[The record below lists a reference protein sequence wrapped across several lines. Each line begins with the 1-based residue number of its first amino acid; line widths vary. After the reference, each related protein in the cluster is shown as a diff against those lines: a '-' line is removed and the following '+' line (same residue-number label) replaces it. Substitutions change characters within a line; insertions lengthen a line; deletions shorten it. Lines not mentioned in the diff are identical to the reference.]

1 MTDVATAGQP
11 EATIPK
17 RLQPPAILTAY
28 VSGGLLAGEDVAA
41 TRMLVE
47 LARRAVPALDPS
59 PAAWVA
65 MCLAL
70 RAPRD
75 SHTCVDL
82 EAIPGPP
89 AMPAD
94 QHAAIPLP
102 PGWPTD
108 SKSWKAALATAGSLL
123 STTETA
129 GPFAIDADRLYLA
142 RSLRQEEEIARRLR
156 GGAADPVNVRILLG
170 GPGTGK
176 TTEVAKQLIDRFR
189 TAPDTRIALAAP
201 TGKAAARM
209 AEALRQRLTDPR
221 APEEIRNASA
231 EVRAAVEAARP
242 VTIHALLGY
251 RPQGAPRYRFHAGAQ
266 LVYDLVVLD
275 ETSMLSS
282 SLMLHLLEALRPG
295 TELLLVGDPDQLASV
310 DAGSVL
316 GDIARAAVRPSSPLA
331 ARTTTL
337 KVRHR
342 FGPRIGALAD
352 AILAADAD
360 LALKILTGTITP
372 PPDPHNAMPDD
383 PASVRWVVPGSS
395 EYRQV
400 LAEVCDHAKAVRRA
414 VDEHGPAAALA
425 EQRKLQV
432 LCAHRSGQM
441 GVAGWNAA
449 VEQRLRVAGG
459 QSWYPGRPVMVTRNN
474 RSLGLFNGDVGV
486 VVPAKAEAGEPAG
499 SRMAVAFPTTGEPRL
514 VPVSRLED
522 VITVHA
528 LTIHKSQ
535 GSEYGHAVV
544 VLPDR
549 PSRAVTREL
558 LYTGVT
564 RASGRVTLV
573 ATEEVIRA
581 AIATPIRRATGL
593 ADRLGGADGR

>member
-1 MTDVATAGQP
+1 MPDAATTRTADMP
-11 EATIPK
+11 TEPRVT
-17 RLQPPAILTAY
+17 PPTLLDAY
-28 VSGGLLAGEDVAA
+28 VSSGMLAREDVAA

-47 LARRAVPALDPS
+47 LAGRSAPGLDPT

-65 MCLAL
+65 MCLAV

-82 EAIPGPP
+82 ATIPRPP
-89 AMPAD
+89 VVHDAAGAPAS
-94 QHAAIPLP
+94 P
-102 PGWPTD
+102 PDDWPTD
-108 SKSWKAALATAGSLL
+108 VASWNTALATAGPLMSP
-123 STTETA
+123 A
-129 GPFAIDADRLYLA
+129 DPRGPFAIDADRLYLA
-142 RSLRQEEEIARRLR
+142 RSLHEERDIARRLR
-156 GGAADPVNVRILLG
+156 GGNADAVNVRILLG

-209 AEALRQRLTDPR
+209 AEALRQRLTDPL
-221 APEEIRNASA
+221 APEEIRDASA
-231 EVRAAVEAARP
+231 AVRAEVEAARP
-242 VTIHALLGY
+242 VTIHTLLGF
-251 RPQGAPRYRFHAGAQ
+251 RPYGAPRYRFHAREP
-266 LVYDLVVLD
+266 LVHDLVVLD

-316 GDIARAAVRPSSPLA
+316 GDIAEAAVRPGSPLA

-337 KVRHR
+337 RIRHR

-352 AILAADAD
+352 AILAGDAD
-360 LALKILTGTITP
+360 RALGILTGAITP

-383 PASVRWVVPGSS
+383 PASVRWVAPGSS
-395 EYRQV
+395 DFTRV
-400 LAEVCDHAKAVRRA
+400 LAEVGAHAAAVRTT
-414 VDEHGPAAALA
+414 VDLQGPAAALA
-425 EQRKLQV
+425 EQRTLQV
-432 LCAHRSGQM
+432 LCAHKSGRL

-459 QSWYPGRPVMVTRNN
+459 RAWYPGRPVMITRNN
-474 RSLGLFNGDVGV
+474 PALGLFNGDVGV
-486 VVPAKAEAGEPAG
+486 VVPADTAAGEAAD
-499 SRMAVAFPTTGEPRL
+499 SRMDAVFPTAGGPRR

-535 GSEYGHAVV
+535 GSEYDHVVV
-544 VLPDR
+544 VLPE
-549 PSRAVTREL
+549 RAGRIVTREL

-564 RASGRVTLV
+564 RARRQVTV
-573 ATEEVIRA
+573 VGARDVIEA
-581 AIATPIRRATGL
+581 AITTPIRRATGL
-593 ADRLGGADGR
+593 ATRLA

>member
-1 MTDVATAGQP
+1 MRDQATTCTADLHNEQRV
-11 EATIPK
+11 T
-17 RLQPPAILTAY
+17 PPAILESY
-28 VSGGLLAGEDVAA
+28 VSSRTLAREDVAA

-47 LARRAVPALDPS
+47 LARRSAPELDPS

-82 EAIPGPP
+82 
-89 AMPAD
+89 
-94 QHAAIPLP
+94 AAIPSPPAGRDAPGDPVPP
-102 PGWPTD
+102 PGDWPTD
-108 SKSWKAALATAGSLL
+108 VASWKRALATAGPLMSP
-123 STTETA
+123 SGNR
-129 GPFAIDADRLYLA
+129 GPFAIDDDRLYLA
-142 RSLRQEEEIARRLR
+142 RTLREETEIARRLR
-156 GGAADPVNVRILLG
+156 GGDADAVNVRILLG

-176 TTEVAKQLIDRFR
+176 TTEVARQLIDRFR

-209 AEALRQRLTDPR
+209 AEALRQRLTDPE

-231 EVRAAVEAARP
+231 AVRAEVEAARP
-242 VTIHALLGY
+242 VTIHSLLGY
-251 RPQGAPRYRFHAGAQ
+251 RPHGAPRYRFRAREP

-316 GDIARAAVRPSSPLA
+316 GDIARAAERTGSPLA
-331 ARTTTL
+331 AHTTTL
-337 KVRHR
+337 RIRHR

-352 AILAADAD
+352 AILAADAERALGI
-360 LALKILTGTITP
+360 LAGEITP

-383 PASVRWVVPGSS
+383 PASVRWVVPGSK
-395 EYRQV
+395 EFKQV
-400 LAEVCDHAKAVRRA
+400 LVEVGAHAAAVRTA
-414 VDEHGPAAALA
+414 VEDRGPAAALA

-432 LCAHRSGQM
+432 LCAHKSG
-441 GVAGWNAA
+441 
-449 VEQRLRVAGG
+449 RLRVAGG
-459 QSWYPGRPVMVTRNN
+459 RAWYPGRPVMITKNN
-474 RSLGLFNGDVGV
+474 PALSLFNGDVGV
-486 VVPAKAEAGEPAG
+486 VVPADAAGDAASDNRMDAAFPSAGEP
-499 SRMAVAFPTTGEPRL
+499 RR

-522 VITVHA
+522 VNTVHA

-535 GSEYGHAVV
+535 GSEYDHAVV
-544 VLPDR
+544 VLPER
-549 PSRAVTREL
+549 ASRIVTREL

-564 RASGRVTLV
+564 RARKQVTV
-573 ATEEVIRA
+573 VGTRDVIQA
-581 AIATPIRRATGL
+581 AIDTPIRRATGL
-593 ADRLGGADGR
+593 AERLT

>member
-1 MTDVATAGQP
+1 MREGATKEKP
-11 EATIPK
+11 ETSI
-17 RLQPPAILTAY
+17 RERVQTPAILDAY
-28 VSGGLLAGEDVAA
+28 VSGGLLAREDVAA

-47 LARRAVPALDPS
+47 LAQQTEPALDPS

-82 EAIPGPP
+82 AAIPAPP
-89 AMPAD
+89 AMPAEEGD
-94 QHAAIPLP
+94 VILLP
-102 PGWPTD
+102 PDWPTD
-108 SKSWKAALATAGSLL
+108 TKSWKGALATAGSLL
-123 STTETA
+123 STTETD

-156 GGAADPVNVRILLG
+156 GGVADAVNVRILLG

-189 TAPDTRIALAAP
+189 NAPDTRIALAAP

-221 APEEIRNASA
+221 APEEILNASA

-251 RPQGAPRYRFHAGAQ
+251 RPQAAPRYRFHAGAH
-266 LVYDLVVLD
+266 LIYDLVVLD

-316 GDIARAAVRPSSPLA
+316 GDIAQAAVRAGSPLA

-337 KVRHR
+337 NVRHR

-360 LALKILTGTITP
+360 RVLGILTGAITP

-383 PASVRWVVPGSS
+383 PGSVRWVVPGSS
-395 EYRQV
+395 QYRQV
-400 LAEVCDHAKAVRRA
+400 LAEVCDHATLVRTA
-414 VDEHGPAAALA
+414 VDEDGPATALA

-432 LCAHRSGQM
+432 LCAHRSGRM
-441 GVAGWNAA
+441 GVAGWNAV
-449 VEQRLRVAGG
+449 VEQQLRVAGG

-486 VVPAKAEAGEPAG
+486 VVPAKSEAGGPAG

-544 VLPDR
+544 VLPER
-549 PSRAVTREL
+549 PSRVVTREL

-593 ADRLGGADGR
+593 AGRLA